1 MYDQA
6 ALQVFFEVSSTYLFL
21 TWLWSQAAL
30 QLESEVEL
38 IEEQIVNLVNS
49 KKQLKKAR
57 ELAASN
63 AEAIE
68 LIDQMRREMKEKG
81 LQL

>member
-1 MYDQA
+1 M
-6 ALQVFFEVSSTYLFL
+6 
-21 TWLWSQAAL
+21 
-30 QLESEVEL
+30 QLKSEVDL